1 MATTA
6 GEITKD
12 ILQDIVVHGSESELE
27 AVEFQDT
34 VRAMNNYMFALDAN
48 GVSLGYTEVTDLGDT
63 ITVAPGA
70 ILGIQKNVAL
80 QMISQFGATADGALI
95 EAANFGMKAMRKLA
109 RSSTPSDFPSTLP
122 IGQAN
127 EWHRGNWNDHY
138 FPVTDKNI
146 LTETDNNIG
155 LESET

>member
-6 GEITKD
+6 GEITKA
-12 ILQDIVVHGSESELE
+12 ILQDIIVHGSESELE

-34 VRAMNNYMFALDAN
+34 VSAMNNYMFALDAT
-48 GVSLGYTEVTDLGDT
+48 GVSLGYTEVDDLGDT
-63 ITVAPGA
+63 ITVARGA

-80 QMISQFGATADGALI
+80 QMISQFGAIADNTLI
-95 EAANFGMKAMRKLA
+95 AAAAFGMDAMRKLS

-127 EWHRGNWNDHY
+127 EWRSGNWTDHF
-138 FPVTDKNI
+138 FPETENNV
-146 LTETDNNIG
+146 LTETDDNIG
-155 LESET
+155 LESDT

>member
-12 ILQDIVVHGSESELE
+12 ILQDIVVHGSESQLE

-34 VRAMNNYMFALDAN
+34 VRAMNNYMFALDAK
-48 GVSLGYTEVTDLGDT
+48 GVSLGYTEVSDLGDE

-80 QMISQFGATADGALI
+80 QMISQFGAAIDASLA
-95 EAANFGMKAMRKLA
+95 EAAKFGMDAMRKLA

-127 EWHRGNWNDHY
+127 EWHSGTWNDHY
-138 FPVTDKNI
+138 YPVTENNV
-146 LTETDNNIG
+146 LTETDDNIG
-155 LESET
+155 LESDT